1 MALLTCFFLSRL
13 FCESCTVRSSVKAE
27 TRPNGQ
33 FSRQGVR
40 GDGLYIGSCAE
51 RKSTKSAGRQQRQ
64 AFRRRTTRCPMNDE
78 RDGEVA
84 VIDSSVDIYQRSR
97 RHSTSFGTKSWRG
110 FTRKLGRSRPPHAP
124 PPLPRPMH
132 RPRDAG
138 VHEACRN
145 ASFTASEHVC
155 MKRARSYKRPD
166 GRVPLNKTV
175 QHRLSR
181 STQEQRPKKAAPPA
195 RLWGAWI
202 KVFSQGSLPTRV
214 RAPQYER
221 GEVYTSYRV
230 SPERKRRETSS
241 EINPLSI
248 VSKSR
253 STRTL
258 PPGRKMQHAHST
270 LIPPRPENWDE
281 AFAPKKC

>member
-1 MALLTCFFLSRL
+1 M
-13 FCESCTVRSSVKAE
+13 
-27 TRPNGQ
+27 
-33 FSRQGVR
+33 
-40 GDGLYIGSCAE
+40 YIGSRAE
-51 RKSTKSAGRQQRQ
+51 RKSTKSAGRKQPQ
-64 AFRRRTTRCPMNDE
+64 AFRRRTTTCPTNDGARME
-78 RDGEVA
+78 RWL

-97 RHSTSFGTKSWRG
+97 RQSSSFGTKSWRG

-145 ASFTASEHVC
+145 ASLTASEHVC
-155 MKRARSYKRPD
+155 MKRARSYKRSD

-181 STQEQRPKKAAPPA
+181 STQEQRAKKAVPPA

-221 GEVYTSYRV
+221 
-230 SPERKRRETSS
+230 
-241 EINPLSI
+241 
-248 VSKSR
+248 
-253 STRTL
+253 
-258 PPGRKMQHAHST
+258 
-270 LIPPRPENWDE
+270 
-281 AFAPKKC
+281 